1 MTIKFKAVNNKS
13 EMIEVYTDGGCRSS
27 ATKKGEKI
35 GPNDSSSWA
44 AFLISGGREKLIG
57 EAERGRTN
65 NYMELKAV
73 IEALK
78 AILITNKVVIV
89 RSDSRYVVDS
99 INKKWME
106 GWKKR
111 DWKKSD
117 NSVPANVELWK
128 ELDEQISRFPFIE
141 IKHIKG
147 HNGDTYNELVDK
159 HVNDLMDQLENQST
173 MATAKEETST
183 FEEVQDDW
191 INKKIK
197 SPERASIILQ
207 ETYKFLELENLQ
219 SSVEAIEML
228 TGIKYDLKD
237 NF

>member
-1 MTIKFKAVNNKS
+1 MTIRFKAVNNKS

-35 GPNDSSSWA
+35 GPNDSSAWA
-44 AFLISGGREKLIG
+44 AFLISGGRDKLIG
-57 EAERGRTN
+57 EAEQGRTN

-89 RSDSRYVVDS
+89 RSDSKYVVDS

-141 IKHIKG
+141 IKHVKG

-159 HVNDLMDQLENQST
+159 HVNDLMDELEKNGIIIV
-173 MATAKEETST
+173 EETEPLT
-183 FEEVQDDW
+183 FDQVHLDW
-191 INKKIK
+191 VAKDIK
-197 SPERASIILQ
+197 DRERAEIILQ
-207 ETYKFLELENLQ
+207 EAYDFLTSENFHAA
-219 SSVEAIEML
+219 VEAIEML
-228 TGIKYDLKD
+228 TGIKYD
-237 NF
+237 

>member
-1 MTIKFKAVNNKS
+1 
-13 EMIEVYTDGGCRSS
+13 
-27 ATKKGEKI
+27 
-35 GPNDSSSWA
+35 
-44 AFLISGGREKLIG
+44 
-57 EAERGRTN
+57 
-65 NYMELKAV
+65 MELKAV
-73 IEALK
+73 MKALK

-89 RSDSRYVVDS
+89 RSDSKYVVDS

-141 IKHIKG
+141 IKHVKG

-173 MATAKEETST
+173 MTTTKEETST

-228 TGIKYDLKD
+228 TGIKV
-237 NF
+237 